1 MCKNNFQFQGA
12 ILTDAC
18 ALGYA
23 VAADLAKRLE
33 CAQLAAAFE
42 CQTCPKPPPSQRTPN
57 ASEITEISIAA
68 PFPRANG
75 PSHTSPGW
83 RPGFEPKKHPQ
94 R

>member
-23 VAADLAKRLE
+23 AAANLAKRLE

-42 CQTCPKPPPSQRTPN
+42 NQRRPNAPPSRC
-57 ASEITEISIAA
+57 AL
-68 PFPRANG
+68 
-75 PSHTSPGW
+75 
-83 RPGFEPKKHPQ
+83 
-94 R
+94 